1 MAYKVLICDQLPA
14 YAAKRFEDAG
24 FEVTTKTGMDS
35 DELLAT
41 LPGYHAA
48 IIRSATKVREPH
60 IDAAIDTLK
69 VVIRG
74 GVGIDNIDHEYARS
88 KGVSIRNTPAATSNS
103 VAELA
108 LGLMLS
114 LARHIVKGTTTLK
127 NGDWAKKKLKGTEIA
142 GKTLGL
148 IGVGRIGA
156 CLAEKCMALGMSVVA
171 YDKYVKESP
180 MEGITMMELDDVLAK
195 ADYISLHIPFDK
207 KVGATIGADQFAK
220 MKDGVYLV
228 NCARGGTVDEDAML
242 AALDSGK
249 LAGAGLDVFVG
260 EPEPRADVVGHEKV
274 ICTPHIGASAVEG
287 QDRIVDIVEEIL
299 KEELV

>member
-1 MAYKVLICDQLPA
+1 MAYKVLICDQLPD
-14 YAAKRFEDAG
+14 YAPMRFEDAG
-24 FEVTTKTGMDS
+24 FEVTVKTGMDH
-35 DELLAT
+35 DELLKT
-41 LPGYHAA
+41 LPGYNACV
-48 IIRSATKVREPH
+48 IRSATKVREPH
-60 IDAAIDTLK
+60 IDAAIDSLK
-69 VVIRG
+69 VIIRG
-74 GVGIDNIDHEYARS
+74 GVGIDNIDHEYAKS
-88 KGVSIRNTPAATSNS
+88 KGVSVRNTPAATSNS

-114 LARHIVKGTTTLK
+114 LARHIPKGTMTLK
-127 NGDWAKKKLKGTEIA
+127 NGEWAKKKLKGTEIA

-156 CLAEKCMALGMSVVA
+156 SLAAKCMALGMKVVA
-171 YDKYVKESP
+171 YDLFVKDAP
-180 MEGITMMELDDVLAK
+180 AAGIEMKELDDVLAE

-207 KVGATIGADQFAK
+207 KVGATIGKDQLAK
-220 MKDGVYLV
+220 MKDGAYLV

-249 LAGAGLDVFVG
+249 LAGAALDVFVG

-299 KEELV
+299 KEELK